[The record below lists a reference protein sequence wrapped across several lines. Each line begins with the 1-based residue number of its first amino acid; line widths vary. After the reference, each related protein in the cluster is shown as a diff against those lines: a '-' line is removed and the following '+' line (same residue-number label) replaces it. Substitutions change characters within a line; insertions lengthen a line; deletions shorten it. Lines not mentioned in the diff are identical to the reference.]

1 MHPRLRSATLT
12 AALAVTAPS
21 WAREPEPAKP
31 APSAQPAPTSTP
43 PRYRVA
49 TSEAPRYGLSQ
60 GKGSATLLLNPG
72 TGATAAS
79 LQLLELQ
86 PGAAVPEH
94 LHEGSVEILYIEEG
108 EAEMTVAGQ
117 TLRVRKGDAVYI
129 PAGAKHSAK
138 VVSEKAAL
146 RAVQVYAG
154 PGPELRFTQ
163 GPRLDKAPAPG
174 ASEQPGKR

>member
-1 MHPRLRSATLT
+1 MHPRLLAASLT
-12 AALAVTAPS
+12 AVLGVTAPS
-21 WAREPEPAKP
+21 WAREPAKP
-31 APSAQPAPTSTP
+31 AQQPSQPAETPAP
-43 PRYRVA
+43 PRYRVSTA
-49 TSEAPRYGLSQ
+49 EAPRHGIAQ

-117 TLRVRKGDAVYI
+117 TLRVGKGDAVYI
-129 PAGAKHSAK
+129 PAGAKHSAR

-163 GPRLDKAPAPG
+163 GPRLDGKASNKAG
-174 ASEQPGKR
+174 EQPGKR

>member
-1 MHPRLRSATLT
+1 MRSRLFAASLT
-12 AALAVTAPS
+12 AVLGVTAPS

-31 APSAQPAPTSTP
+31 PAKPAP
-43 PRYRVA
+43 PRYRVSTA
-49 TSEAPRYGLSQ
+49 EAPRHGIAQ

-86 PGAAVPEH
+86 PGATVPEH
-94 LHEGSVEILYIEEG
+94 VHEGSVEILYIEEG
-108 EAEMTVAGQ
+108 EGEMTVAGQ
-117 TLRVRKGDAVYI
+117 TLRVAKGDAIYI

-138 VVSEKAAL
+138 VVSEKVAL

-163 GPRLDKAPAPG
+163 GPRLDAPPARQP
-174 ASEQPGKR
+174 SEQPGKR